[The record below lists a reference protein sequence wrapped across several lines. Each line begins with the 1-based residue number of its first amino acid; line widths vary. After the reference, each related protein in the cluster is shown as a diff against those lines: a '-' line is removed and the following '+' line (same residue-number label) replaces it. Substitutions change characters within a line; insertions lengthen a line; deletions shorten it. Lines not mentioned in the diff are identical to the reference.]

1 MAMGNTTVDPKNK
14 NTAAIGCS
22 IIITDR
28 DKNKGLENKA
38 NGPKFSVEQGEETLE
53 ISLSTEKCTI
63 NEFGEIIRP
72 DGSKT
77 GAKMSKT
84 EQQRYAEYREQITN
98 SKKRNSKG
106 GFEH

>member
-1 MAMGNTTVDPKNK
+1 MAMGNTIVDPKNK

-28 DKNKGLENKA
+28 DKNKGIENKA
-38 NGPKFSVEQGEETLE
+38 NGPKFSVEQGGETLE

-72 DGSKT
+72 DGAKT
-77 GAKMSKT
+77 GAKMSAD
-84 EQQRYAEYREQITN
+84 EQKRYTDYRRNIDKKKISRYESQR
-98 SKKRNSKG
+98 
-106 GFEH
+106 